1 MRVLI
6 TGASGFVG
14 GWLAGACA
22 QRGDDVLGL
31 SRSGTLEGARGRGVA
46 LDLADA
52 PALTRLLAQFEPTV
66 IFHLAALTHVGR
78 SWHNPARTFDSNVN
92 GSVNLLEA
100 VRVAVPKARVVW
112 ASSGEVYGS
121 DATLPVTED
130 APLRPASPYAVSK
143 VAGDLLAGLYSDAHG
158 LNIVRA
164 RAFAHGGP
172 GQHQIFL
179 VSNIARQAARA
190 RRDGAHSLRI
200 TTGNP
205 GTRRDFTDVRDV
217 VRAYLMLT
225 ERDVAPGIYNVC
237 SGISTSTAQRVAA
250 VAEAISPIAV
260 EHVVDPALVRAHEV
274 PDVRGSYERL
284 RAATGW
290 EPRIAISQTIADSIT
305 WWESQLAD

>member
-14 GWLAGACA
+14 GWLASACA
-22 QRGDDVLGL
+22 QRGDQVLGL
-31 SRSGTLEGARGRGVA
+31 SRSGTLDAASGQGVA
-46 LDLADA
+46 LDLANA
-52 PALTRLLAQFEPTV
+52 PGLTRLLAEFEPTV
-66 IFHLAALTHVGR
+66 IFHLAALSHVGR
-78 SWHNPARTFDSNVN
+78 SWQDPARTLDNNVN

-100 VRVAVPKARVVW
+100 VRAAVPNSRVVW

-121 DATLPVTED
+121 DATLPIGEE
-130 APLRPASPYAVSK
+130 APLHPASPYAVSK
-143 VAGDLLAGLYSDAHG
+143 VAGDLLAGLYTDAHA

-179 VSNIARQAARA
+179 VSNIARQAAEAKRA
-190 RRDGAHSLRI
+190 GVERLRI
-200 TTGNP
+200 TTGNAD
-205 GTRRDFTDVRDV
+205 TRRDFTDVRDV

-237 SGISTSTAQRVAA
+237 SGVSSSTAERVAA
-250 VAEAISPIAV
+250 VAEAIAPIAV

-274 PDVRGSYERL
+274 PDVRGSYEL
-284 RAATGW
+284 LKAATGW
-290 EPRIAISQTIADSIT
+290 KPRIPIGQTIADSIT
-305 WWESQLAD
+305 WWESKLAE

>member
-22 QRGDDVLGL
+22 QRGDQVLGL
-31 SRSGTLEGARGRGVA
+31 SRSGTLDAGRGQGVA

-52 PALTRLLAQFEPTV
+52 PGLTRLLAEFEPTV
-66 IFHLAALTHVGR
+66 IFHLAALSHVGR
-78 SWHNPARTFDSNVN
+78 SWQDPAQTLANNVN

-100 VRVAVPKARVVW
+100 VRNAVPNSRVVW

-121 DATLPVTED
+121 DAPLPITED
-130 APLRPASPYAVSK
+130 APLHPASPYAVSK
-143 VAGDLLAGLYSDAHG
+143 AAGDLLAGLYNDAHS

-179 VSNIARQAARA
+179 VSNIARQAAQA
-190 RRDGAHSLRI
+190 KRDGAQRLRI
-200 TTGNP
+200 TTGNAD
-205 GTRRDFTDVRDV
+205 TRRDFTDVRDV
-217 VRAYLMLT
+217 VRAYLLLT
-225 ERDVAPGIYNVC
+225 EREVSPGIYNVC
-237 SGISTSTAQRVAA
+237 SGVSTSTAERVAA
-250 VAEAISPIAV
+250 VAQAIAPISV

-274 PDVRGSYERL
+274 PDVRGSYEAL
-284 RAATGW
+284 NTATGW
-290 EPRIAISQTIADSIT
+290 EPRIPLAQTIADSIS
-305 WWESQLAD
+305 WWEAQLAQ